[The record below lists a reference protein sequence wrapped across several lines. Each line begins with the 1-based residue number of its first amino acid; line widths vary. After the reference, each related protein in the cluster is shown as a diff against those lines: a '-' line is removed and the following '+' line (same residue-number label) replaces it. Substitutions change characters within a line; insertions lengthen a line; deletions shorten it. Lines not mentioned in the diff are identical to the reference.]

1 MKSKSLFSY
10 LLLAALFVSL
20 LSLQNANS
28 QSATITTTT
37 TITEPPSGQCSEI
50 SLAFSAQA
58 GRQIVGTFGSD
69 AAVNFY
75 ILSQQDYN
83 AIQNPNCSLPPSSRP
98 LFSELNSVGHDNSYR
113 SLTLP
118 ANGTYYFVFVL
129 TSKPGH
135 LTSGFAK
142 VELAFPASVILVTTG
157 ASSSVIVTST
167 QLTQSTQPTQS
178 TQLTQSSQLTQGAQ
192 LTQSISQGTTVTS
205 NNLPFGTFGIIGV
218 IVAVGLIASVM
229 VFMRR
234 GKSQAGQKTVLK
246 QETLKEEAKPESLQ
260 PRETQPAQNI
270 STGYPE
276 LDNLLAGG
284 LPVGFAI
291 LLVSPP
297 CDERDLLFRKI
308 IESSLSMGSSVFFLS
323 RDLGRTQDF
332 AGRYDKNFYV
342 FSPQAD
348 KITPPSANVFKIQ
361 SVQNLSDVNISFAKA
376 VETLPKTSPGR
387 LILIDLLSDVLLE
400 HKALMT
406 RKWLDDFIGKR
417 KSEGFT
423 ILGVLNPMISSK
435 QDTQTIMDLFDGI
448 IEIYERELR
457 ERARRFLIVKKMYGR
472 RYVETE
478 LMLDKDKLY

>member
-135 LTSGFAK
+135 LTGGFAK

-157 ASSSVIVTST
+157 ASSRVIVTST
-167 QLTQSTQPTQS
+167 QLTQNTQPTQS
-178 TQLTQSSQLTQGAQ
+178 IQLTQSAQ
-192 LTQSISQGTTVTS
+192 LTQSEGTTVTS

-229 VFMRR
+229 LFMRR
-234 GKSQAGQKTVLK
+234 GKSQAGLK
-246 QETLKEEAKPESLQ
+246 AVLKEETVKEEMKPEGPHLKLM
-260 PRETQPAQNI
+260 PAAQNI
-270 STGYPE
+270 STGYAE
-276 LDNLLAGG
+276 LDALLAGG

-291 LLVSPP
+291 LIVSPP

-308 IESSLSMGSSVFFLS
+308 IESGLSMGSSVFFMS
-323 RDLGRTQDF
+323 RDLGKTQDY
-332 AGRYDKNFYV
+332 ASRYEKNFYV

-387 LILIDLLSDVLLE
+387 LIIIDLLSDVLLE

-417 KSEGFT
+417 KAEGFT

>member
-37 TITEPPSGQCSEI
+37 TITEPTSGQCSEI
-50 SLAFSAQA
+50 SLSFSAQA

-83 AIQNPNCSLPPSSRP
+83 AIQNPNCSLAPSSRP

-135 LTSGFAK
+135 LTNGFAK

-157 ASSSVIVTST
+157 ASSSVIITST
-167 QLTQSTQPTQS
+167 QLTQNTQPIQS

-205 NNLPFGTFGIIGV
+205 NNLPFGTFGVIGL
-218 IVAVGLIASVM
+218 IVAVGVIASVM
-229 VFMRR
+229 MFMRR
-234 GKSQAGQKTVLK
+234 GKSQAGQKAVLK
-246 QETLKEEAKPESLQ
+246 QETVKEEVKPEGPHLKVM
-260 PRETQPAQNI
+260 PAAQNI
-270 STGYPE
+270 STGYAE
-276 LDNLLAGG
+276 LDTLLAGG

-308 IESSLSMGSSVFFLS
+308 IESGLSMGSSVFFLS

-332 AGRYDKNFYV
+332 AGRYEKNFYV

-387 LILIDLLSDVLLE
+387 LIIIDLLSDVLLE

-417 KSEGFT
+417 KAEGFT

>member
-75 ILSQQDYN
+75 ILSQQDYST
-83 AIQNPNCSLPPSSRP
+83 IQNPNCSLPPSSRP

-135 LTSGFAK
+135 LTGGFAK

-157 ASSSVIVTST
+157 ASSRVIVTST
-167 QLTQSTQPTQS
+167 QLTQNTQPTQS
-178 TQLTQSSQLTQGAQ
+178 TQLTQSAQ
-192 LTQSISQGTTVTS
+192 LTQSQGTTVTS

-229 VFMRR
+229 LFMRR
-234 GKSQAGQKTVLK
+234 GKSQTGLK
-246 QETLKEEAKPESLQ
+246 AVLKEETVKEVKPEGPHLKLM
-260 PRETQPAQNI
+260 PAAQNI
-270 STGYPE
+270 STGYAE
-276 LDNLLAGG
+276 LDALLAGG

-291 LLVSPP
+291 LIVSPP

-308 IESSLSMGSSVFFLS
+308 IESGLSMGSSVFFMS
-323 RDLGRTQDF
+323 RDLGKTQDY
-332 AGRYDKNFYV
+332 ASRYEKNFYV

-376 VETLPKTSPGR
+376 VETLPKTSPSR
-387 LILIDLLSDVLLE
+387 LIIIDLLSDVLLE

-417 KSEGFT
+417 KAEGFT